1 MSNIRHAARLQTQ
14 LKLFVDD
21 KMKSYNLTVR
31 TTATYSTHIH
41 CSCVVISCNFGK
53 RVSYLQDRACWID
66 FEAQDGSKLAL
77 FVSFPKQHIWWIMK
91 DKEGTCT
98 ERQKPASLW

>member
-21 KMKSYNLTVR
+21 KMKSYNLTIR

-77 FVSFPKQHIWWIMK
+77 FVSSPKQHTF
-91 DKEGTCT
+91 GG
-98 ERQKPASLW
+98 S